1 MSCNTKTVP
10 FVAAVR
16 ADGER
21 RGVEGDRVR
30 DRAVG
35 GACERDATAGVA
47 DDLRRVTDSEV
58 IKYSAAGFRDFT
70 RIAASDPTMWRDVFL
85 NNKDATI
92 EKSIDA
98 LEDELDRCA
107 QLGVPFLV
115 MHPGSHVGQ
124 GEEEGIKLIAENLE
138 AVYAR
143 EKNDAWKD
151 VTLLF
156 ENTAGQ
162 GTNLGHSL
170 DHLAALFEAVHD
182 PSRFGVCFDTCH
194 AHAAGY
200 DLTTK
205 DQYEDFWREF
215 DALIGVE
222 RVKAFHLNDSKKPLG
237 SRKDRHE
244 NIGDGEIGRSVFEY
258 LVNDPRFAGVPAT
271 LETPMDEENGY
282 ADEIALLKEMRDQ
295 P

>member
-1 MSCNTKTVP
+1 VKIGAHES
-10 FVAAVR
+10 AS
-16 ADGER
+16 G
-21 RGVEGDRVR
+21 GLH
-30 DRAVG
+30 RAVER
-35 GACERDATAGVA
+35 AIADNCESVQVFVKNNNRWKQRDWREDEIETFRKAYDESGLEGLVA
-47 DDLRRVTDSEV
+47 HTSYL
-58 IKYSAAGFRDFT
+58 INLC
-70 RIAASDPTMWRDVFL
+70 SD
-85 NNKDATI
+85 KDATI

-107 QLGVPFLV
+107 KLGVPYLV

-170 DHLAALFEAVHD
+170 DHLVALFDAVHD
-182 PSRFGVCFDTCH
+182 PSRFGICFDTCH

-200 DLTTK
+200 DLTTE
-205 DQYEDFWREF
+205 DLYEDFWREF
-215 DALIGVE
+215 DALIGVD

-244 NIGDGEIGRSVFEY
+244 NIGDGEIGKSVFEF
-258 LVNDPRFAGVPAT
+258 LVNDARFADVPAT
-271 LETPMDEENGY
+271 LETPMDKENGY
-282 ADEIALLKEMRDQ
+282 ADEIALLKNMRVRSEEESG
-295 P
+295 